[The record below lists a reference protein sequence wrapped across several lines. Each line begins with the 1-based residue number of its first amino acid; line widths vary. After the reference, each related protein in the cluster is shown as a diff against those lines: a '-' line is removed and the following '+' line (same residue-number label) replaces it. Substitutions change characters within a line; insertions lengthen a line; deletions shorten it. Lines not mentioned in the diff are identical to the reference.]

1 MPRKDGVFNLYSDT
15 CRYGTGGT
23 LCQIIDGEEKVIG
36 YHSKLLPEA
45 AEPYSVSELEYK
57 GLIMN
62 VNAFKNI
69 LRSVS
74 FYAVVDHSALVEI
87 QRSKHEP
94 PTQRFKKF
102 IEQLSDYSFTL
113 TYLPGKQLAMTDML
127 SRMCAPDPSDDPEE
141 VVPSLSS

>member
-1 MPRKDGVFNLYSDT
+1 M
-15 CRYGTGGT
+15 
-23 LCQIIDGEEKVIG
+23 CQIIDGEEKVIG

-45 AEPYSVSELEYK
+45 AERYSVSELEYK

-87 QRSKHEP
+87 QRSKREP

-102 IEQLSDYSFTL
+102 I
-113 TYLPGKQLAMTDML
+113 
-127 SRMCAPDPSDDPEE
+127 
-141 VVPSLSS
+141 